1 MQKID
6 WKKLEDTNGQVH
18 WVNPQQVS
26 RVRAFNG
33 DIMISFSDGSPI
45 LCRGDGRDSF
55 GLIQLML
62 DYLSDADAEDT
73 RHDDTTGMFDINML
87 RAER

>member
-33 DIMISFSDGSPI
+33 DIMVSFSDGSPI
-45 LCRGDGRDSF
+45 LPKGRP
-55 GLIQLML
+55 L
-62 DYLSDADAEDT
+62 
-73 RHDDTTGMFDINML
+73 
-87 RAER
+87 